1 MGRLLLLFIL
11 VPAVELALL
20 IEVGRVIGTPGTLG
34 IIVLTG
40 AVGASLARRQGLR
53 VLRDLQAESAA
64 GRLPADSLMDGAIIL
79 LAGALLITPGIL
91 TDVFGFL
98 CLVPA
103 TRALGKRAV
112 RRRFEQAVRE
122 GSIVMMGGLGG
133 SPMPGP
139 GGPVVD
145 VTVEPEP
152 QPHSK
157 KTRPNA
163 D

>member
-20 IEVGRVIGTPGTLG
+20 IELGKMIGTPGTLG

-53 VLRDLQAESAA
+53 VLRDLQAETTA
-64 GRLPADSLMDGAIIL
+64 GRLPAEPLMDGAIIL

-103 TRALGKRAV
+103 TRALVKRAA
-112 RRRFEQAVRE
+112 RRRFERAMRE
-122 GSIVMMGGLGG
+122 GSVVVMGGFDG
-133 SPMPGP
+133 SPMPGSE
-139 GGPVVD
+139 GHIVD
-145 VTVEPEP
+145 VTPEP
-152 QPHSK
+152 HPQSESRDH
-157 KTRPNA
+157 RLR
-163 D
+163 

>member
-40 AVGASLARRQGLR
+40 AVGASLARWQGLR

-112 RRRFEQAVRE
+112 RRRFEKAVRE
-122 GSIVMMGGLGG
+122 GSVVMMGGLDG
-133 SPMPGP
+133 SSMPGS
-139 GGPVVD
+139 GGPVID
-145 VTVEPEP
+145 VTSEPEP
-152 QPHSK
+152 QSDSK
-157 KTRPNA
+157 DHDAR
-163 D
+163 